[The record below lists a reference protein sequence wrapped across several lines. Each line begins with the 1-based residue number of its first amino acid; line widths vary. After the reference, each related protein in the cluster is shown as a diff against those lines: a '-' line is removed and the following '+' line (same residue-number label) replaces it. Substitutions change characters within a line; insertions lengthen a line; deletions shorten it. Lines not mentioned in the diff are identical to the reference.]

1 MIFFF
6 FLRVTPIAMQGVYY
20 SWARGEI
27 KTGYKPTVQEEM
39 VVDCTR
45 VEKRKVGSQEI
56 DFRDGDE
63 FIHRSH

>member
-1 MIFFF
+1 
-6 FLRVTPIAMQGVYY
+6 MQGVYY

-27 KTGYKPTVQEEM
+27 KTGYKATVQEEM

-56 DFRDGDE
+56 DFRDRDE